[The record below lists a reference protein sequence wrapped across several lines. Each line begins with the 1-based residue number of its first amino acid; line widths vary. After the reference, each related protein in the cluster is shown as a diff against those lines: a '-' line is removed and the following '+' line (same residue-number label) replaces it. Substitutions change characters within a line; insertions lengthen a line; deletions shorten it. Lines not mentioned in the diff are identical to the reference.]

1 MLILVLEVCNSH
13 TIVGDSLEVIQKN
26 IAEKP
31 DVRGCVREAALRYVC
46 QMFNKAIIC
55 ACDSGNHLFGITNK
69 IGFVLSNYF
78 YRNAIDTDARY
89 L

>member
-1 MLILVLEVCNSH
+1 MSAVL
-13 TIVGDSLEVIQKN
+13 LEKW
-26 IAEKP
+26 
-31 DVRGCVREAALRYVC
+31 RYVC

-78 YRNAIDTDARY
+78 LQKCNKY
-89 L
+89 